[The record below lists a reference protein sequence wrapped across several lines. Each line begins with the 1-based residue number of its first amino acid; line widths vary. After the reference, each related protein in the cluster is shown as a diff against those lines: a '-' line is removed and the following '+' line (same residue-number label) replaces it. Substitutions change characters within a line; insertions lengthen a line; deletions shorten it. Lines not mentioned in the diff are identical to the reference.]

1 MNFLERA
8 IRNGI
13 QNAVG
18 NAVEQGVRSA
28 VQPAVNQAANNLAN
42 KAVQGI
48 SHSAQAIKDAAA
60 NQQPYSANVLCPQC
74 GSKNEL
80 GKNFCSNCG
89 AKMQPAPSA
98 EEAVNTAVAAAKF
111 AQEWMRKLPQY
122 PLWTD
127 GGSEFE
133 FSDEEYDGQKY
144 VRFTIQNAD
153 EVDLV
158 AYLGKLRANGFAP
171 TDSDAAYFR
180 KTIGNTDYY
189 FDLTAAQGSGY
200 PEYLFYSKPH
210 NT

>member
-28 VQPAVNQAANNLAN
+28 VQPVVNQAANNLAN

-48 SHSAQAIKDAAA
+48 SHSAQAIKEAAT
-60 NQQPYSANVLCPQC
+60 NQPSYSASVVCPQC
-74 GSKNEL
+74 GSENEL
-80 GKNFCSNCG
+80 GKKFCSNCG
-89 AKMQPAPSA
+89 GKLAAPSA
-98 EEAVNTAVAAAKF
+98 EQAVNTAAAAANL
-111 AQEWMRKLPQY
+111 AQEWMQKLPQY

-127 GGSEFE
+127 GGSKFE
-133 FSDEEYDGQKY
+133 FSDEEYNGLKF
-144 VRFTIQNAD
+144 VRFTVRDAD

-189 FDLTAAQGSGY
+189 FDLTAAQGSGF